1 MNMGMKEKLEE
12 IFGPERVL
20 DDPETIS
27 NYSGDESFVPRMRP
41 RCIVKPMSME
51 EVQKIIRLA
60 NDTGTP
66 LVPISS
72 GAPHFRGDTIPSV
85 GGAVI
90 VDLRGMNRI
99 LRIDSKNKVAMI
111 EPGVTFDQLKKALE
125 KERLAPYT
133 PLAPRATKSV
143 LTSYLER
150 EPITIP
156 RDQWDNQDPLLC
168 TEVVYGS
175 GDLFRTGSAAGPGNL
190 EEQWKVGRAMMRGNG
205 PTQTDFTKL
214 IMAAQ
219 GTMGIITWAT
229 IKCRRLPDFTRSFL
243 VASHDLGPII
253 DLSYRCFWRR
263 IGNQIV
269 ILNSQSL
276 AAILSDSSEGIK
288 ELKGALPSWMLI
300 FTIEGTGV
308 MPEDRIAWQERAFKE
323 EAGNFGLEPQRRIGE
338 LQSDRVAHTLS
349 KSSKRPY
356 WKIRHKGGNYE
367 IFFLT
372 TLDRTPQFIHHMS
385 RLAKSF
391 KVPENEI
398 GVYLQPTIMGAN
410 CHCEFHLPYHSKND
424 AEINQIKALDR
435 EASRVFAN
443 LGGFFSR
450 PYGYWAKVAYGHD
463 PATVIALRKVN
474 HIFNPK
480 GIMNPGKLCF

>member
-1 MNMGMKEKLEE
+1 MGMKEKLDQ
-12 IFGPERVL
+12 IVGPERVL
-20 DDPETIS
+20 DDAETLS
-27 NYSGDESFVPRMRP
+27 NYSGDVSFVPRVRP
-41 RCIVKPMSME
+41 RCIVKPMSMV
-51 EVQKIIRLA
+51 EVQKIVRLA
-60 NDTGTP
+60 NDMGTP

-90 VDLRGMNRI
+90 VDLHGMNRI

-125 KERLAPYT
+125 KEGLAPYT
-133 PLAPRATKSV
+133 PLLPRATKSV

-175 GDLFRTGSAAGPGNL
+175 GDLFRTGSAAGPGNP

-205 PTQTDFTKL
+205 PTQTDFAKL

-229 IKCRRLPDFTRSFL
+229 IKCRRLPDSTRSFL
-243 VASHDLGPII
+243 VTSNDLSPILDLG
-253 DLSYRCFWRR
+253 YRCFWRR
-263 IGNQIV
+263 IGNQIL
-269 ILNSQSL
+269 ILNNQNL
-276 AAILSDSSEGIK
+276 AAIFSESPEEIK
-288 ELKGALPSWMLI
+288 ELKAKWPTWMLT
-300 FTIEGTGV
+300 FTIDGTGI
-308 MPEDRIAWQERAFKE
+308 MPEERIAWQEKAFIE
-323 EAGNFGLEPQRRIGE
+323 EAGKLGLKPQRRFGGV
-338 LQSDRVAHTLS
+338 QSDRVANTLS
-349 KSSKRPY
+349 ESSKMPY
-356 WKIRHKGGNYE
+356 WKTRHKGGNHE
-367 IFFLT
+367 LFFLT
-372 TLDRTPQFIHHMS
+372 TLDRTPQFIQRMS

-391 KVPENEI
+391 EVPENEI

-410 CHCEFHLPYHSKND
+410 CHCEFHLPYNPKND
-424 AEINQIKALDR
+424 VEFNQIKALDR
-435 EASRVFAN
+435 EASRILAN

-450 PYGYWAKVAYGHD
+450 PYGHWAKVAYGHD

-474 HIFNPK
+474 NIFDPN